1 MDMNIKLENLTLKQ
15 LLNVERCVYNTDY
28 EFTDDQFKSFVD
40 NQVEFG
46 LDPID
51 LELQEEVVYIYDRV
65 YFFDDLIDKGDF
77 SEH

>member
-1 MDMNIKLENLTLKQ
+1 MNIKLENLTLKQ

-65 YFFDDLIDKGDF
+65 YFFDDLIDKGEF

>member
-1 MDMNIKLENLTLKQ
+1 MDIKLEDLTLKQ
-15 LLNVERCVYNTDY
+15 LLAVERCVYNTDY

-46 LDPID
+46 LDPIE

-65 YFFDDLIDKGDF
+65 YFFDELIQKG
-77 SEH
+77 EYIEL

>member
-1 MDMNIKLENLTLKQ
+1 MNIKLENLTLKQ

-28 EFTDDQFKSFVD
+28 EFTDDQFRAFVD

>member
-1 MDMNIKLENLTLKQ
+1 MNIKLENLTLKQ
-15 LLNVERCVYNTDY
+15 LLDVERCVYNTDY

-65 YFFDDLIDKGDF
+65 YFFDNLIDKGDF

>member
-1 MDMNIKLENLTLKQ
+1 MDIKLEDLTLKQ
-15 LLNVERCVYNTDY
+15 LLAVERCVYNTDY

-46 LDPID
+46 LDPIE

-65 YFFDDLIDKGDF
+65 YFFDNLIDKGDF

>member
-1 MDMNIKLENLTLKQ
+1 MDIKLEDLTLKQ
-15 LLNVERCVYNTDY
+15 LLAVERCVYNTDY

-46 LDPID
+46 LDPIE

-65 YFFDDLIDKGDF
+65 YFFDDLIDKGEF
-77 SEH
+77 GEH

>member
-1 MDMNIKLENLTLKQ
+1 MNIKLENLTLKQ
-15 LLNVERCVYNTDY
+15 LLDVERCVYNTDY
-28 EFTDDQFKSFVD
+28 EFTDDQFKSFID

-65 YFFDDLIDKGDF
+65 YFFDDLIDKGEF

>member
-28 EFTDDQFKSFVD
+28 EFTDDQFRAFVD

-65 YFFDDLIDKGDF
+65 YFFDDLIDKGEF